1 MVRHYVMDSP
11 RSLIFVQTSR
21 AATAIVFRHFLSPF
35 PMRKQ
40 LLYFTKYICD
50 CDYFSYTVFIYVFIV
65 HISYD
70 IYIM

>member
-1 MVRHYVMDSP
+1 MVHHYVMDSP
-11 RSLIFVQTSR
+11 RSLILCSFPRCYSYCFP
-21 AATAIVFRHFLSPF
+21 AFLSPY

-50 CDYFSYTVFIYVFIV
+50 CDYFSYPVFIYVFIV